1 MDSIEVSARNV
12 SNAIQQA
19 LAQLGISEEQAE
31 IVVVNEGSR
40 GILGIGAEDAR
51 VRVSRR
57 GAPARTPAPQ
67 PAATVRPAPAPQL
80 VAAVRVA
87 PAPVAAPVFVPV
99 APPALVAESAAPAAF
114 AVPGQPTAAAP
125 SGMTVGEVAQIAQQ
139 VVLELLG
146 AMGITARV
154 NLRNVASRASQP
166 LDGDNPIVLDIIGDD
181 LGILIG
187 RRGETLGALQLV
199 TNIIVSRRTR
209 EWARIVVDV
218 EGYRLRRE
226 DALRSLATRM
236 AERVRYSRT
245 PFTMEAM
252 PPNERRIIHLT
263 LQDSPY
269 VSTESHGEGE
279 DRRITIS
286 LRK

>member
-1 MDSIEVSARNV
+1 MDSIEVSARNA
-12 SNAIQQA
+12 NDAIQQA

-31 IVVVNEGSR
+31 IVVLNEGSR

-51 VRVSRR
+51 VRVTRR
-57 GAPARTPAPQ
+57 AAPARPAAPPRPTPAS
-67 PAATVRPAPAPQL
+67 RPAV
-80 VAAVRVA
+80 VAV
-87 PAPVAAPVFVPV
+87 PVAAPVVEAA
-99 APPALVAESAAPAAF
+99 APPAYAAPGIPAE
-114 AVPGQPTAAAP
+114 AAP
-125 SGMTVGEVAQIAQQ
+125 SGMTVGQVAQIAQQ

-166 LDGDNPIVLDIIGDD
+166 LDGDNPIVLDITGDD

-187 RRGETLGALQLV
+187 RRGETLSALQLV
-199 TNIIVSRRTR
+199 TNIIVGRRTH

-236 AERVRYSRT
+236 AERVRYSKT

-286 LRK
+286 PRK

>member
-1 MDSIEVSARNV
+1 MDSIEVSARNAN
-12 SNAIQQA
+12 SAIQQA

-31 IVVVNEGSR
+31 IVVINEGSR

-51 VRVSRR
+51 VRVTRR
-57 GAPARTPAPQ
+57 TAPARTPAPQ
-67 PAATVRPAPAPQL
+67 PAVAVRPAPAP
-80 VAAVRVA
+80 R
-87 PAPVAAPVFVPV
+87 PAPVAAPVT
-99 APPALVAESAAPAAF
+99 PPAPVVEVTTPAAYP
-114 AVPGQPTAAAP
+114 VPGQPTAAAP

-154 NLRNVASRASQP
+154 ILRNVASRASQP

-263 LQDSPY
+263 LQDSPH
-269 VSTESHGEGE
+269 VATESHGEGE

-286 LRK
+286 PRK

>member
-1 MDSIEVSARNV
+1 MDSIEVSARNAN
-12 SNAIQQA
+12 SAIQQA

-31 IVVVNEGSR
+31 IVVINEGSR

-51 VRVSRR
+51 VRVTRR
-57 GAPARTPAPQ
+57 AAPARTPAPQ
-67 PAATVRPAPAPQL
+67 PAAAVRPAPAP
-80 VAAVRVA
+80 R
-87 PAPVAAPVFVPV
+87 PAPVAAPVT
-99 APPALVAESAAPAAF
+99 PPAPLVEATAPAAYP
-114 AVPGQPTAAAP
+114 VPGQPTAAAP

-199 TNIIVSRRTR
+199 TNIIVGRRTR

-269 VSTESHGEGE
+269 VATESHGEGE
-279 DRRITIS
+279 DRRVTIS
-286 LRK
+286 PRK

>member
-1 MDSIEVSARNV
+1 MDSTEVSARNV
-12 SNAIQQA
+12 NDAIHQA
-19 LAQLGISEEQAE
+19 LAQLGVSEEQAE
-31 IVVVNEGSR
+31 IVVINEGSR

-51 VRVSRR
+51 VRVTRR
-57 GAPARTPAPQ
+57 VAPARIPLPP
-67 PAATVRPAPAPQL
+67 PAAAVRPAPAPRP
-80 VAAVRVA
+80 AAA
-87 PAPVAAPVFVPV
+87 PV
-99 APPALVAESAAPAAF
+99 APPVSVAEPVSPAAD
-114 AVPGQPTAAAP
+114 AVPSQPVAAAP
-125 SGMTVGEVAQIAQQ
+125 SGMTVGQVAQIAQQ
-139 VVLELLG
+139 VLLELLG

-166 LDGDNPIVLDIIGDD
+166 LDGDNPIVLDITGDD

-187 RRGETLGALQLV
+187 RRGETLSALQLV
-199 TNIIVSRRTR
+199 TNIIVGRRTR

-252 PPNERRIIHLT
+252 PPNERRIIHMT

-286 LRK
+286 PRK

>member
-1 MDSIEVSARNV
+1 LSMDSIEVSARNAN
-12 SNAIQQA
+12 SAIQQA

-31 IVVVNEGSR
+31 IVVINEGSR

-51 VRVSRR
+51 VRVTRR
-57 GAPARTPAPQ
+57 AAPARTPAAQ
-67 PAATVRPAPAPQL
+67 PAPAVRPASAPRP
-80 VAAVRVA
+80 VPVY
-87 PAPVAAPVFVPV
+87 APVAAPV
-99 APPALVAESAAPAAF
+99 APPAPLVEATAPASYPA
-114 AVPGQPTAAAP
+114 AGQPTAAAVP

-166 LDGDNPIVLDIIGDD
+166 LDGDNPIVLDIVGDD

-236 AERVRYSRT
+236 AERVRFSRT
-245 PFTMEAM
+245 PFTLEAM
-252 PPNERRIIHLT
+252 PPNERRIVHMT

-269 VSTESHGEGE
+269 VATESHGEGE

-286 LRK
+286 PRK

>member
-1 MDSIEVSARNV
+1 MDSIEVSARNAN
-12 SNAIQQA
+12 SAIQQA

-31 IVVVNEGSR
+31 IVVINEGSR

-51 VRVSRR
+51 VRVTRR
-57 GAPARTPAPQ
+57 AAPARTPAPQ
-67 PAATVRPAPAPQL
+67 PAAAVRPAPAP
-80 VAAVRVA
+80 R
-87 PAPVAAPVFVPV
+87 PAPVAAPVT
-99 APPALVAESAAPAAF
+99 PPAPLVEATAPAPYP
-114 AVPGQPTAAAP
+114 VPGQPTAAAP

-154 NLRNVASRASQP
+154 ILRNVASRASQP

-199 TNIIVSRRTR
+199 TNIIVGRRTR

-269 VSTESHGEGE
+269 VATESHGEGE
-279 DRRITIS
+279 DRRVTIS
-286 LRK
+286 PRK

>member
-1 MDSIEVSARNV
+1 MSVDSIEVSARNV

-51 VRVSRR
+51 VRVTRR
-57 GAPARTPAPQ
+57 AAPARTSAPQ
-67 PAATVRPAPAPQL
+67 PAATVRSVPAPQPVAPVRPAPAP
-80 VAAVRVA
+80 A
-87 PAPVAAPVFVPV
+87 PAPLVEAAT
-99 APPALVAESAAPAAF
+99 PAVSP
-114 AVPGQPTAAAP
+114 VPGQATAATP

-236 AERVRYSRT
+236 AERVHYSRT

-286 LRK
+286 PRK

>member
-1 MDSIEVSARNV
+1 MSMDSIEVSARNA
-12 SNAIQQA
+12 NGAIQQA

-31 IVVVNEGSR
+31 IVVINEGSR

-51 VRVSRR
+51 VRVTRR
-57 GAPARTPAPQ
+57 AAPARTPAPQ
-67 PAATVRPAPAPQL
+67 PAAAVRPTRAQARS
-80 VAAVRVA
+80 VAAPITP
-87 PAPVAAPVFVPV
+87 PAPVVEAT
-99 APPALVAESAAPAAF
+99 APAAYP
-114 AVPGQPTAAAP
+114 VPGQPTAAAP

-154 NLRNVASRASQP
+154 ILRNVASRASQP
-166 LDGDNPIVLDIIGDD
+166 LDGDNPIVLDITGDD
-181 LGILIG
+181 LGILVG

-199 TNIIVSRRTR
+199 TNIIVGRRTR

-269 VSTESHGEGE
+269 VATESHGEGE
-279 DRRITIS
+279 DRRVTIS
-286 LRK
+286 PRK

>member
-1 MDSIEVSARNV
+1 LSVDSIEVSARNV

-51 VRVSRR
+51 VRVTRR
-57 GAPARTPAPQ
+57 AAPARTSAPQ
-67 PAATVRPAPAPQL
+67 PAATVRSVPAPQPVAPVRPAPAP
-80 VAAVRVA
+80 A
-87 PAPVAAPVFVPV
+87 PAPLVEAAT
-99 APPALVAESAAPAAF
+99 PAVSP
-114 AVPGQPTAAAP
+114 VPGQATAATP

-236 AERVRYSRT
+236 AERVHYSRT

-286 LRK
+286 PRK

>member
-12 SNAIQQA
+12 NDAIQQA
-19 LAQLGISEEQAE
+19 LAQLGVTAEQAE
-31 IVVVNEGSR
+31 VVVVHEGSR

-51 VRVSRR
+51 VRVTRR
-57 GAPARTPAPQ
+57 AALARIPAPQ
-67 PAATVRPAPAPQL
+67 PAPAVRPAPAARPAPE
-80 VAAVRVA
+80 AAPA
-87 PAPVAAPVFVPV
+87 ALLAQSAPVAEPV
-99 APPALVAESAAPAAF
+99 APAAF
-114 AVPGQPTAAAP
+114 AAPGQAPAVVP
-125 SGMTVGEVAQIAQQ
+125 SGMTVGQVAQIAQQ

-166 LDGDNPIVLDIIGDD
+166 LDGDNPIVLDITGDD

-187 RRGETLGALQLV
+187 RRGETLSALQLV
-199 TNIIVSRRTR
+199 TNIIVGRRTR

-236 AERVRYSRT
+236 AERVRFSRA
-245 PFTMEAM
+245 PFTMESM

-263 LQDSPY
+263 LQDSPH
-269 VSTESHGEGE
+269 VTTESHGEGE
-279 DRRITIS
+279 DRRVTIS
-286 LRK
+286 PRK

>member
-1 MDSIEVSARNV
+1 
-12 SNAIQQA
+12 
-19 LAQLGISEEQAE
+19 
-31 IVVVNEGSR
+31 
-40 GILGIGAEDAR
+40 
-51 VRVSRR
+51 
-57 GAPARTPAPQ
+57 
-67 PAATVRPAPAPQL
+67 
-80 VAAVRVA
+80 
-87 PAPVAAPVFVPV
+87 
-99 APPALVAESAAPAAF
+99 
-114 AVPGQPTAAAP
+114 
-125 SGMTVGEVAQIAQQ
+125 MTVGEVAQIAQQ
-139 VVLELLG
+139 VALELLG

-154 NLRNVASRASQP
+154 VLRNVAARASQP
-166 LDGDNPIVLDIIGDD
+166 LDGDNPIVLDIVGDD

-236 AERVRYSRT
+236 AERVRYSRM

-263 LQDSPY
+263 LQDSPD
-269 VSTESHGEGE
+269 VTTESHGEGE

-286 LRK
+286 PRPEHHK